1 MCGGF
6 TDSHYVRSALET
18 TAYGFF
24 PIRAM
29 APELV
34 ARLVHG
40 ADERIAVDDLVLAV
54 DLYRR
59 LATTP
64 LG

>member
-1 MCGGF
+1 
-6 TDSHYVRSALET
+6 
-18 TAYGFF
+18 
-24 PIRAM
+24 M

-40 ADERIAVDDLVLAV
+40 ADERIAVDDLELAV

-59 LATTP
+59 LAAIS
-64 LG
+64 LE